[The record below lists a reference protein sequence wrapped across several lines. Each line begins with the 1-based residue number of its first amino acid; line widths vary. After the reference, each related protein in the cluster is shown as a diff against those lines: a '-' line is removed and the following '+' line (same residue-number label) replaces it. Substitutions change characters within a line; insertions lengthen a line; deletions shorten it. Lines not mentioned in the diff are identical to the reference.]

1 MGVLFYQVPKLPKTL
16 KIFGT
21 FFGTWK
27 MNIYLLLFIKNNTLI
42 YFEFNNL
49 KYKKEYLL
57 IHFLQVPKKVPKMVK
72 KMEKF
77 EKIFENFFYFY
88 LNFGIFKKIL
98 TNFIIF

>member
-1 MGVLFYQVPKLPKTL
+1 MDVLFYQVPKLPKTL

-27 MNIYLLLFIKNNTLI
+27 MNIYLLLFIKKITLI

-57 IHFLQVPKKVPKMVK
+57 IHFLQVPKKVPKKVK
-72 KMEKF
+72 KLEKL
-77 EKIFENFFYFY
+77 EKIFETFLFY

-98 TNFIIF
+98 INFIIF

>member
-1 MGVLFYQVPKLPKTL
+1 MDVLFYQVPKLPKTL

-27 MNIYLLLFIKNNTLI
+27 MNIYLLLFIKNNNLI

-72 KMEKF
+72 KLEKF
-77 EKIFENFFYFY
+77 EKIFELFYFY
-88 LNFGIFKKIL
+88 LNFDIFKK
-98 TNFIIF
+98 F

>member
-1 MGVLFYQVPKLPKTL
+1 MDVLFYQVPKLPKTR

-27 MNIYLLLFIKNNTLI
+27 MNIYLQLFNKNNTLI
-42 YFEFNNL
+42 YFEFNIL

-72 KMEKF
+72 KLEKF
-77 EKIFENFFYFY
+77 GKIFGTFFYFY
-88 LNFGIFKKIL
+88 LNFGIFKK
-98 TNFIIF
+98 F

>member
-1 MGVLFYQVPKLPKTL
+1 MDVLFYQVPKLPKTR

-27 MNIYLLLFIKNNTLI
+27 MNIYLQLFNKNNTLI
-42 YFEFNNL
+42 YFEFNIL

-72 KMEKF
+72 KLEKF
-77 EKIFENFFYFY
+77 GKIF
-88 LNFGIFKKIL
+88 
-98 TNFIIF
+98 

>member
-1 MGVLFYQVPKLPKTL
+1 MDVLFYQVPKLPKTL

-27 MNIYLLLFIKNNTLI
+27 MNIYLLLFIKNNNLI

-57 IHFLQVPKKVPKMVK
+57 IHFFTSA
-72 KMEKF
+72 EKSAENG
-77 EKIFENFFYFY
+77 EKI
-88 LNFGIFKKIL
+88 GKV
-98 TNFIIF
+98 